1 MKKPPSPASIVSR
14 AATDIVSGAGRPER
28 LVWIILS
35 ALIVASLFASPLFS
49 SPGNLRNVFLIQPV
63 GLGLAALGQTFIVLS
78 GGIDLSVG
86 SVISLLTSLAAGI
99 FVANPGMSPLVM
111 VAILLCLG
119 LAIGAINGTI
129 VARLKVTPFM
139 ATLAM
144 SLIYQGIALFYAKRT
159 IGGIPRGFRFMAEGS
174 IAGIPVS
181 IILFV
186 AILAM
191 CHFVLTRNRFGTRIL
206 SVGADPAVSALS
218 GIDVG
223 RTRFLSYLCGG
234 LLFSCA
240 AIFLAARMGGG
251 GPKVGLGYDLD
262 SLTAIV
268 IGGVSLSGGF
278 GNVLGAF
285 GGVLIISVFYNLMNL
300 LSLNSFLQILLKGL
314 ILILAVAFTSRKK
327 QG

>member
-1 MKKPPSPASIVSR
+1 MSRKPTFKEIVS
-14 AATDIVSGAGRPER
+14 AAGRPER

-35 ALIVASLFASPLFS
+35 SLVIVSLFATPLFS
-49 SPGNLRNVFLIQPV
+49 GLDNLRNVFLIQPV
-63 GLGLAALGQTFIVLS
+63 GLALAALGQTFIVLA

-86 SVISLLTSLAAGI
+86 SVISLLTSLAAGL
-99 FVANPGMSPLVM
+99 FQMYPGLHPLAM
-111 VAILLCLG
+111 VAIMLALG
-119 LAIGAINGTI
+119 AAIGAVNGII

-144 SLIYQGIALFYAKRT
+144 MLVYQGLALFYAKRT
-159 IGGIPRGFRFMAEGS
+159 IGGIPRGFRFIAEGS
-174 IAGIPVS
+174 VAGVPVS
-181 IILFV
+181 ILLFV
-186 AILAM
+186 AIIAL
-191 CHFVLTRNRFGTRIL
+191 CHAVLTRNRFGTKIL
-206 SVGADPAVSALS
+206 AVGADPAVSALS

-223 RTRFLSYLCGG
+223 RTRFLSYLVGG
-234 LLFSCA
+234 MLFSCA

-251 GPKVGLGYDLD
+251 GPKVGVGYELD
-262 SLTAIV
+262 SITAIV
-268 IGGVSLSGGF
+268 IGGVSLAGGA

-327 QG
+327 RG

>member
-1 MKKPPSPASIVSR
+1 MKKIPALKAIVSE
-14 AATDIVSGAGRPER
+14 AGRPER

-35 ALIVASLFASPLFS
+35 TLIAVSLFTSPLFS
-49 SPGNLRNVFLIQPV
+49 TADNLRNVFLIQPV
-63 GLGLAALGQTFIVLS
+63 GLGLAALGQTFIVLA

-99 FVANPGMSPLVM
+99 FLANPGMSPLVM
-111 VAILLCLG
+111 VAILLGLG
-119 LAIGAINGTI
+119 LLIGAMNGSI

-144 SLIYQGIALFYAKRT
+144 SLIYQGLALFYAKRT
-159 IGGIPRGFRFMAEGS
+159 IGGIPRSFRFIAEGLV
-174 IAGIPVS
+174 AGIPVS
-181 IILFV
+181 IILFL
-186 AILAM
+186 AIILL
-191 CHFVLTRNRFGTRIL
+191 CHIILTRNRFGARIL
-206 SVGADPAVSALS
+206 AVGADPAVCALS
-218 GIDVG
+218 GINVG

-234 LLFSCA
+234 ALFSCA

-251 GPKVGLGYDLD
+251 GPKVGVGYDLD
-262 SLTAIV
+262 SITAIV
-268 IGGVSLSGGF
+268 IGGVSLGGGS

-314 ILILAVAFTSRKK
+314 ILILAVAFTSRRKR
-327 QG
+327 G

>member
-1 MKKPPSPASIVSR
+1 MTKIPTLKEMVY
-14 AATDIVSGAGRPER
+14 AAGKPER

-35 ALIVASLFASPLFS
+35 ILIVVSLVASPLFS
-49 SPGNLRNVFLIQPV
+49 GLDNLRNVFLIQPV
-63 GLGLAALGQTFIVLS
+63 GLGLAALGQTFIVLA

-99 FVANPGMSPLVM
+99 FQKYPLMHPLLM
-111 VAILLCLG
+111 VAIMLG
-119 LAIGAINGTI
+119 LGAAIGAVNGII
-129 VARLKVTPFM
+129 VARLRVTPFM

-144 SLIYQGIALFYAKRT
+144 MLIYQGLALFYAKRT
-159 IGGIPRGFRFMAEGS
+159 IGGIPRSFRFIAEGS
-174 IAGIPVS
+174 VLGVPMSIVLFGFIIA
-181 IILFV
+181 L
-186 AILAM
+186 
-191 CHFVLTRNRFGTRIL
+191 CHIVLVRHRFGAKVL
-206 SVGADPAVSALS
+206 AVGSDPNVSALS

-223 RTRFLSYLCGG
+223 RTRFLSYLFGG
-234 LLFSCA
+234 MLFSCA

-251 GPKVGLGYDLD
+251 GPKVGVGYDLD
-262 SLTAIV
+262 SITAIV
-268 IGGVSLSGGF
+268 IGGVSLSGGT

-314 ILILAVAFTSRKK
+314 ILIVAVAFTSCKK